1 VGHTGFTGTTVW
13 IDPAAAGGPRVAV
26 LLTNRVHLGRD
37 DQRIRELRRAFHAAA
52 ARLR

>member
-13 IDPAAAGGPRVAV
+13 IDPAAEGGPRVAV

-37 DQRIRELRRAFHAAA
+37 DQRIRDVRRAFHAAA
-52 ARLR
+52 ARLQ